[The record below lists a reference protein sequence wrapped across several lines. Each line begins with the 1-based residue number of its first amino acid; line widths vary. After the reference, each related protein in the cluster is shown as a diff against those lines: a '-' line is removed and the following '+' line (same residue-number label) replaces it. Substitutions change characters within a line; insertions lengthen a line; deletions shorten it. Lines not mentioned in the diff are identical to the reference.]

1 MLSNVHKVIV
11 HNHTVL
17 FYFSLLIGL
26 IRYFPPIVSSIMG
39 YTFVLLSGIRLLY
52 NKKKINMHSIEL
64 PIYVTIFVFFILSLM
79 SNEYTFAVFLA
90 SSQLIVINYVVL
102 LNEAVLYNEYFRKF
116 MSILEKTIYI
126 GIIYSA
132 LLLFFGQLQ
141 LIDGRWINFLVF
153 SFINQEAHGIA
164 GELGYSSFFTNPNP
178 FAFFIA
184 VVLLWKMVN
193 FEDRKLISY
202 SQVLLLFLG
211 LRIADSRAG
220 DVCAVIALLV
230 VTYFKYNSAR
240 VRKLLLIT
248 SAMAILIL
256 LFSYFGE
263 FIYLIN
269 NIDLAGRTEK
279 WELLISGF
287 YDSPIIGNG
296 YSSSTKSI
304 LKNVSVGTF
313 SSYLTIMAEEGLIG
327 LVCVIISYF
336 YILFK
341 MIILYNTSRN
351 LMCLFA
357 ITYTI
362 QLGVLG
368 IVEDVWFNVTSR
380 FLFWLVVIKV
390 AYYSHQ
396 CHIRSGS
403 KHNANLTRCGKE

>member
-1 MLSNVHKVIV
+1 MLSNVHKVV
-11 HNHTVL
+11 HNHTIL

-26 IRYFPPIVSSIMG
+26 IRYFPPIVSSITG
-39 YTFVLLSGIRLLY
+39 YTFVLLSVIRLLY
-52 NKKKINMHSIEL
+52 NKKKIHIHSIEI

-79 SNEYTFAVFLA
+79 SNEYTLAVFLA
-90 SSQLIVINYVVL
+90 SCQLIVINYAVL
-102 LNEAVLYNEYFRKF
+102 LNEDIKYAEYFQKF

-126 GIIYSA
+126 GITYSA
-132 LLLFFGQLQ
+132 LLLSFGQLQ
-141 LIDGRWINFLVF
+141 LIDGRWINFLFF

-184 VVLLWKMVN
+184 VVLLWKIVN
-193 FEDRKLISY
+193 FEERKLISY
-202 SQVLLLFLG
+202 SQILLLFLG

-220 DVCAVIALLV
+220 DICSVIALLV
-230 VTYFKYNSAR
+230 VIYFKYNS
-240 VRKLLLIT
+240 VRIRKSLFVVSLVSVIV
-248 SAMAILIL
+248 L
-256 LFSYFGE
+256 LFSYFNE
-263 FIYLIN
+263 FLYIIN

-327 LVCVIISYF
+327 LVCVTLSYLYII
-336 YILFK
+336 FK
-341 MIILYNTSRN
+341 MVSLYNNSRN

-380 FLFWLVVIKV
+380 FLFFLVVIKV
-390 AYYSHQ
+390 AYYSYQ
-396 CHIRSGS
+396 CEKISNS
-403 KHNANLTRCGKE
+403 KHNVNLTRCDNE